1 MPGPVPDECIVDD
14 DPDAVVE
21 QGLVAIPPSAIEVFL
36 EEESGG
42 PLRCRPSG
50 DPCPALADCV
60 GAPVQVPVGTE
71 ATLAVG
77 LRVREPLSV
86 EIQSVTFGP
95 GSDPAFTLL
104 EPLPSAVQAPDEA
117 FVFVAVTPSTEDTIV
132 AEVIIAS
139 DARNTETEPLRITV
153 QVEGVQP

>member
-1 MPGPVPDECIVDD
+1 V
-14 DPDAVVE
+14 
-21 QGLVAIPPSAIEVFL
+21 SAL
-36 EEESGG
+36 
-42 PLRCRPSG
+42 P
-50 DPCPALADCV
+50 
-60 GAPVQVPVGTE
+60 
-71 ATLAVG
+71 
-77 LRVREPLSV
+77 
-86 EIQSVTFGP
+86 SVTFGP